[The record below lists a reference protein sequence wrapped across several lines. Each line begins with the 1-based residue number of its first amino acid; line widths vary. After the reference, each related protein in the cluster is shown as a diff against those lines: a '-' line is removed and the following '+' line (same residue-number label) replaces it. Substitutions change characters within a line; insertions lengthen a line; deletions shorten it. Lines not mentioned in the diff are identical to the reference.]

1 MKTNTNNREV
11 RQERAPVEAGVT
23 VKFGLDVHA
32 AQITVCRQNEGQ
44 VPQPAQKF
52 GWAECL
58 AWIEAHVRAGAR
70 VRSCYE
76 AGPCG

>member
-1 MKTNTNNREV
+1 M
-11 RQERAPVEAGVT
+11 T

-70 VRSCYE
+70 VLSCYE
-76 AGPCG
+76 AGPCGYGLHRRLTALGVTN